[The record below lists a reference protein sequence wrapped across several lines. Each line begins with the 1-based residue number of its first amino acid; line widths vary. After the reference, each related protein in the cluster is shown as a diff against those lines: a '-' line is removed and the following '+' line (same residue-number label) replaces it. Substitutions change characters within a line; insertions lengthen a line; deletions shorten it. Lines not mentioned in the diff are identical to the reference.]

1 MGRHEQREQIF
12 KLLFRADFHA
22 KEDIAEQVELFFQ
35 DDETVFSEKEI
46 NYIKEKFNAVYEKLP
61 EIDQMINEN
70 AKGWEVIRIGKV
82 ELTIIRLGIYEV
94 LFDEEIPAGVAI
106 NEAVEIS
113 KLYGQDNSSAFINA
127 ILAKFVPTQ
136 SKETL

>member
-12 KLLFRADFHA
+12 KLLFRADFYA
-22 KEDIAEQVELFFQ
+22 TEDMAEQVELFFQ
-35 DDETVFSEKEI
+35 DDEIVFSEKEI
-46 NYIKEKFNAVYEKLP
+46 NYITEKFNAVYEKLP
-61 EIDQMINEN
+61 EIDQKINEN
-70 AKGWEVIRIGKV
+70 AKGWEVSRIGKV
-82 ELTIIRLGIYEV
+82 ELTIIRLGIFEI